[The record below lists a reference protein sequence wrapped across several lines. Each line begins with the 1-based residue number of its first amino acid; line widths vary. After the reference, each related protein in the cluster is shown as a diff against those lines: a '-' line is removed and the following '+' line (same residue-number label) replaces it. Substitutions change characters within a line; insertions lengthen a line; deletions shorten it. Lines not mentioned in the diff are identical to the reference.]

1 MAYGLFMID
10 VLVAGAGPAGSI
22 AALVL
27 ARAGARVLIVD
38 RETFPRDK
46 LCGDTLNPGALALLD
61 ALELRGGPLEH
72 ATLLRGMRVTGGRSG
87 VTTLYKD
94 GKTARALSRRALD
107 TWLLEEAVRA
117 GARFEGGWIVRD
129 AIVDPRPG
137 RPVIRGLVI
146 ASRSAPDKR
155 TRIPAVMTIGADG
168 RRSAVARAAKLSRP
182 SPPPRRWAFG
192 AYMTGIDALG
202 DVGEMHVHPGRYVGI
217 APMAGAVANVCV
229 VTGPRP
235 EGRTPAEIMRQA
247 IAANRRI
254 APRFVRAE
262 FVTEVRVLG
271 PLGVAAAAPGIDG
284 LLLAGD
290 AAGFVDPITGDG
302 VSLAIRGATLA
313 ASEVLRTLENG
324 DFAGAAGRLAA
335 ARHRCLGSKTR
346 FNRAVRSVVESRTA
360 IELMSCAAAVAPAM
374 FRPLVRYAGE

>member
-1 MAYGLFMID
+1 MID
-10 VLVAGAGPAGSI
+10 VLIAGAGPAGST

-46 LCGDTLNPGALALLD
+46 LCGDTLNPGALALLE
-61 ALELRGGPLEH
+61 ALNLKGGPLEH
-72 ATLLRGMRVTGGRSG
+72 ARALRGMRVTGGRTG
-87 VTTLYKD
+87 VTTMYED
-94 GKTARALSRRALD
+94 GKTARALSRRAFD
-107 TWLLEEAVRA
+107 SWLLEAAIHA

-129 AIVDPRPG
+129 AIVDLRPG
-137 RPVIRGLVI
+137 RPIVRGLVI
-146 ASRSAPDKR
+146 ASRSSPEKR
-155 TRIPAVMTIGADG
+155 TRIPAVMTIAADG
-168 RRSAVARAAKLSRP
+168 RRSTVARSAKLSRP

-192 AYMTGIDALG
+192 AYLTGVDALG
-202 DVGEMHVHPGRYVGI
+202 DVGEMHVQPGRYVGI
-217 APMAGAVANVCV
+217 APMSESVANVCV

-235 EGRTPAEIMRQA
+235 EGRTPVDIMRHA

-254 APRFVRAE
+254 ASRFACAE

-271 PLGVAAAAPGIDG
+271 PLGVDAAASGTDG

-313 ASEVLRTLENG
+313 AAEVLHTLETG
-324 DFAGAAGRLAA
+324 DFAGAPGRLAA
-335 ARHRCLGSKTR
+335 ARRRWLGPKMR
-346 FNRAVRSVVESRTA
+346 FNRALRLVVESRTA
-360 IELMSCAAAVAPAM
+360 IELMSCAAAVAPSM